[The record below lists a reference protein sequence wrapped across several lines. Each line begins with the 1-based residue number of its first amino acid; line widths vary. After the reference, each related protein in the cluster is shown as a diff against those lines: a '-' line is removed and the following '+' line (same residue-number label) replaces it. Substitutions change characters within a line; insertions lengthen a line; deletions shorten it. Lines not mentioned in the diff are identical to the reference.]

1 MEQEHKDITAPQI
14 YETSIG
20 LVGMSKTEYA
30 MYQEEMEKRVG
41 NLHIYV
47 DADAC
52 PVVRIVE
59 KIAEKYTIPVTLLC
73 DTNHVL
79 QSDYSEVIVVGAGA
93 DAVDYKLISI
103 CHKGDIVVSQDYGV
117 AAMALGKGAYAI
129 HQSGKWYTNDNIDQ
143 MLMERHLNKKARR
156 STHKS
161 HMKGPR
167 KRTPEDDERFAQSF
181 EKMVLMAQERIKIV

>member
-1 MEQEHKDITAPQI
+1 MQI
-14 YETSIG
+14 F
-20 LVGMSKTEYA
+20 
-30 MYQEEMEKRVG
+30 
-41 NLHIYV
+41 V

-52 PVVRIVE
+52 PVVAIIE
-59 KIAEKYTIPVTLLC
+59 KIAKDNSVPVMLLC

-79 QSDYSEVIVVGAGA
+79 SSTYSKVVVVGAGA

-129 HQSGKWYTNDNIDQ
+129 HQSGRWYTNNNIDQ

-156 STHKS
+156 SSHKN
-161 HMKGPR
+161 HIKGPK
-167 KRTPEDDERFAQSF
+167 KRTEEDDVRFAQSF
-181 EKMVLMAQERIKIV
+181 EKMLMMVQEKFQKNTKTMETGRKENK